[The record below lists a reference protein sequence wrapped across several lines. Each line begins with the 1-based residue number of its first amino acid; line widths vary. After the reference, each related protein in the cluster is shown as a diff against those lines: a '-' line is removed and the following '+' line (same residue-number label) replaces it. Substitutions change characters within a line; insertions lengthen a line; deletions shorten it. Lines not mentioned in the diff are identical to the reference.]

1 MPTYRMLIE
10 YDGSD
15 YRGWQIQPGQPTVQE
30 ALEAALAVVLSEET
44 SLTGSGRTDTG
55 VHARGQVAH
64 FHTTRPLDPYRL
76 CRSLNGLTSDTIAV
90 LHVEAAPDGFHA
102 RYDARQRR
110 YHYYVSCGPRALE
123 RSRRWYLRPEPDF
136 EGMNRAAEAL
146 LGRHEFSAFCRTR
159 SETTNRYCTLTE
171 ARWIPESR
179 PGDWYFAV
187 SGDRFLHGMVRA
199 IVGTLVEIGQGKRTP
214 GAISEVLASRDRR
227 CAGQAAPAH
236 GLVLEQVLYET
247 SG

>member
-1 MPTYRMLIE
+1 
-10 YDGSD
+10 
-15 YRGWQIQPGQPTVQE
+15 
-30 ALEAALAVVLSEET
+30 
-44 SLTGSGRTDTG
+44 
-55 VHARGQVAH
+55 
-64 FHTTRPLDPYRL
+64 
-76 CRSLNGLTSDTIAV
+76 
-90 LHVEAAPDGFHA
+90 
-102 RYDARQRR
+102 
-110 YHYYVSCGPRALE
+110 
-123 RSRRWYLRPEPDF
+123 
-136 EGMNRAAEAL
+136 MNRAAEAL